1 MCTASIL
8 EPAADNDTV
17 VRFSAGLVAGVA
29 LEAEVLR
36 VRNPAQLRVRVAYP
50 DTRVHALV
58 PHKDHLRP
66 LDHQNTSEWKL
77 CLPTFDWPVC
87 QVVRDPDW

>member
-8 EPAADNDTV
+8 EPPADNDTV

-36 VRNPAQLRVRVAYP
+36 VRNPQALRVRVAYP
-50 DTRVHALV
+50 DTRIHALV
-58 PHKDHLRP
+58 PPKDHLRP
-66 LDHQNTSEWKL
+66 LDHHNTSM
-77 CLPTFDWPVC
+77 F
-87 QVVRDPDW
+87 